1 MRVLVQSKPSHL
13 ESDTRVTLF
22 SLKRKQRTRTQ
33 GQSLGSA
40 ALLSQARRNQKVQRM
55 CIVSICRRFL
65 DFNRDISAN
74 ASYSICFGFPF
85 KGLFRYPDLRP
96 WLILLQKSKPRWKS
110 LLNLSLL
117 NSLAPSP
124 SSPASAK
131 AGSCAVPDS
140 EERPA
145 QPR

>member
-55 CIVSICRRFL
+55 CIVSICRLFL
-65 DFNRDISAN
+65 DFYRDISAN

-96 WLILLQKSKPRWKS
+96 WLILLRKSKPRWKS

>member
-55 CIVSICRRFL
+55 CIVSICRQRYFY
-65 DFNRDISAN
+65 RDISAN

-96 WLILLQKSKPRWKS
+96 WLILLRKNKPRWKS